1 VCGSDR
7 VDRPVSGGSRPSPG
21 RASTQS
27 TPRRNRRNR
36 APPAPEGSRGEK
48 PDFGDFVDCVD
59 CVDRPDRGEG
69 FPLSRPGTDAADTR
83 TTSSRF
89 FPASGLSVR
98 TALVYDGE
106 LASSVVR
113 RGWFDFLVPAD
124 TLLAP

>member
-1 VCGSDR
+1 MLQISD
-7 VDRPVSGGSRPSPG
+7 GWL
-21 RASTQS
+21 
-27 TPRRNRRNR
+27 
-36 APPAPEGSRGEK
+36 PPAGSCPSNKE
-48 PDFGDFVDCVD
+48 
-59 CVDRPDRGEG
+59 DRETSP
-69 FPLSRPGTDAADTR
+69 AADTR